1 MVTTSPIPPG
11 RKPPTGFFTDNAS
24 EMVKSTSIV
33 WQEALLAASRVLP
46 LQKDIPSLLRMLK
59 HCCDSLMAFQRI
71 HIVVAAPMQEMARLY
86 MLDETTGR
94 SALSEEELVPQQGQR
109 EFWSQTDVV
118 CLDGQELQRDFPA
131 IANLDQY
138 RNASGCL
145 FVPVSTLGGCH
156 CAMDFVKTDGS
167 IFNADSLVF
176 FKVLAGVVTA
186 SVTAILNMDH
196 VRAETEHLRRERDHF
211 SILVD
216 VTNTAIGT
224 LEMNDMVE
232 VVAGEI
238 RRFFG
243 IRDFALLLREAD
255 DTFSFHCAR
264 PSRVDENTTVPTGTF
279 PLPGS
284 LLNRCHDASTP
295 LLVRQGDIAK
305 LSRKDPASE
314 FILGNGNQAAGL
326 FPLHFGQ
333 HCLGAMLL
341 AHRHPDVF
349 TSESVSLLAQIA
361 SRVGIAV
368 RNALDY
374 TTVTVQKNH
383 LVQENLYLS
392 EQILNQSDTGVII
405 GQSAAIMRVLQQVDM
420 VAASDSTVLLLGETG
435 TGKEL
440 FAQAIHNRSPR
451 KSKRMVKMNCAAVPA
466 GLMES
471 ELFGHEKGAFTG
483 AGVQRKGRFELAHG
497 STLMLD
503 EVGDIPLELQPK
515 LLRVLQAREIERLGG
530 HKVIS
535 VDVRLV
541 AATNRNLQEMVLD
554 GTFRDDLFYRL
565 NVFPIA
571 IPPLRER
578 REDIPLLAKHF
589 TQQMARQMKKN
600 ITHIPSAALRWLCD
614 QPWPGNVRELANVIE
629 RAVILSSGPSLNICP
644 LEVPAPVAAVF
655 QRKAEVSAPP
665 APVQP
670 FRPAYGDTHHQPGET
685 SSERD
690 RIVAAIL
697 ACNGVMA
704 GSRGVAAMLG
714 LKRTTLLSRMQRMGI
729 DIKDVLE
736 TRGQT
741 QPARLTVA

>member
-1 MVTTSPIPPG
+1 MVTPSPIPPG
-11 RKPPTGFFTDNAS
+11 CTPPAGFFIAS
-24 EMVKSTSIV
+24 NTEMVKNTAIV
-33 WQEALLAASRVLP
+33 WQEALLAASRILP

-71 HIVVAAPMQEMARLY
+71 HIVVAAPMQERARLF
-86 MLDETTGR
+86 MLDESAGR
-94 SALSEEELVPQQGQR
+94 SALSEEDLIPQKGQR
-109 EFWSQTDVV
+109 EFWSQTEVV
-118 CLDGQELQRDFPA
+118 CLDAEQLQRDFPA
-131 IANLDQY
+131 IADLDQY

-167 IFNADSLVF
+167 VFSSDSLVF
-176 FKVLAGVVTA
+176 FRVLAGVVTA
-186 SVTAILNMDH
+186 SVTAIINMES
-196 VRAETEHLRRERDHF
+196 VRLETENLRRERDHF

-255 DTFSFHCAR
+255 DMFSFHCAR
-264 PSRVDENTTVPTGTF
+264 PPLSDAPPAVPAGTF
-279 PLPGS
+279 PLSGS
-284 LLNRCHDASTP
+284 LFNRCNDINAP
-295 LLVRQGDIAK
+295 LLVRRGDIAK
-305 LSRKDPASE
+305 LSRKDPASD

-326 FPLHFGQ
+326 FPLYFGQ
-333 HCLGAMLL
+333 YCLGAMLL

-349 TSESVSLLAQIA
+349 TNESVSLLAQIA
-361 SRVGIAV
+361 SRVAIAV

-374 TTVTVQKNH
+374 TTITVQKNH

-392 EQILNQSDTGVII
+392 EQILHQSDPGVII
-405 GQSAAIMRVLQQVDM
+405 GQSPAIMRVLQQVDM

-440 FAQAIHNRSPR
+440 FAQAIHNRSQR

-483 AGVQRKGRFELAHG
+483 AAGQRKGRFELAHG

-515 LLRVLQAREIERLGG
+515 LLRVLQSREIERLGG
-530 HKVIS
+530 HKVIP

-541 AATNRNLQEMVLD
+541 AATNRNLQEMVLG

-565 NVFPIA
+565 NVFPID

-600 ITHIPSAALRWLCD
+600 ITNIPSAALRWLCD

-629 RAVILSSGPSLNICP
+629 RAVILSSGPDLNICP
-644 LEVPAPVAAVF
+644 LEVPAPIAAHF
-655 QRKAEVSAPP
+655 QRRHEASAQIAP
-665 APVQP
+665 AHPI
-670 FRPAYGDTHHQPGET
+670 RPAHTDIHHQPGET

-741 QPARLTVA
+741 QPV

>member
-1 MVTTSPIPPG
+1 MDIPSRIPPG
-11 RKPPTGFFTDNAS
+11 RTPPAGFFTASAS
-24 EMVKSTSIV
+24 EMVKSTAIV

-46 LQKDIPSLLRMLK
+46 LQKDIPNLLRMLK
-59 HCCDSLMAFQRI
+59 NCCDPLMAFQRI
-71 HIVVAAPMQEMARLY
+71 HIVIAAPMQEKARLY
-86 MLDETTGR
+86 MLDAHADR
-94 SALSEEELVPQQGQR
+94 SAVSEQDLTPQQGLRQ
-109 EFWSQTDVV
+109 FWSQTEVA
-118 CLDGQELQRDFPA
+118 CFEGEHLRREFPA
-131 IANLDQY
+131 IADLDQY

-145 FVPVSTLGGCH
+145 FVPISTQGGCH

-167 IFNADSLVF
+167 VFSDDSLVF
-176 FKVLAGVVTA
+176 FRVLAGVVTA
-186 SVTAILNMDH
+186 AITAILCMDN
-196 VRAETEHLRRERDHF
+196 VRQETEHLRRERDHF

-224 LEMNDMVE
+224 LEMNDMVA

-243 IRDFALLLREAD
+243 IRDFALLLHETD

-264 PSRVDENTTVPTGTF
+264 PPQSTENPVLPAGTF
-279 PLPGS
+279 SLSNS
-284 LLNRCHDASTP
+284 LLKRCHDINAP
-295 LLVRQGDIAK
+295 LLARQGDLAR

-349 TSESVSLLAQIA
+349 TDESVSLLAQIA
-361 SRVGIAV
+361 SRVAIAV

-374 TTVTVQKNH
+374 TTISVQKND
-383 LVQENLYLS
+383 LAQENLYLS
-392 EQILNQSDTGVII
+392 EQIQSQSDMGVII
-405 GQSAAIMRVLQQVDM
+405 GQSDAIMRVLQQVDM
-420 VAASDSTVLLLGETG
+420 VASSDSTVLLLGETG

-483 AGVQRKGRFELAHG
+483 AGAQRKGRFELAHG

-515 LLRVLQAREIERLGG
+515 LLRVLQSREIERLGG

-600 ITHIPSAALRWLCD
+600 ITNIPSAALRWLCD

-644 LEVPAPVAAVF
+644 LEVPAPVAAIS
-655 QRKAEVSAPP
+655 QRKQEASAPP
-665 APVQP
+665 APAQP
-670 FRPAYGDTHHQPGET
+670 IRPVYTDAHHQPGET
-685 SSERD
+685 LSERD

-736 TRGQT
+736 TRGQSL
-741 QPARLTVA
+741 PA

>member
-1 MVTTSPIPPG
+1 MVIPSPVPPG
-11 RKPPTGFFTDNAS
+11 YTPPAGFFTATTT
-24 EMVKSTSIV
+24 EMVKNTAIV
-33 WQEALLAASRVLP
+33 WQEALLAASRTLP

-71 HIVVAAPMQEMARLY
+71 HIVVAAPMQERARLF
-86 MLDETTGR
+86 MLDESAGR
-94 SALSEEELVPQQGQR
+94 SALSEEDLIPQKGQR

-118 CLDGQELQRDFPA
+118 CLDAEQLQRDFPA

-145 FVPVSTLGGCH
+145 FVPVSTLGGSH
-156 CAMDFVKTDGS
+156 CVMDFLKTDGS
-167 IFNADSLVF
+167 VFSPDSLVF
-176 FKVLAGVVTA
+176 FRVLAGVVTA
-186 SVTAILNMDH
+186 SVTSIINMES
-196 VRAETEHLRRERDHF
+196 VRLETENLRRERDH
-211 SILVD
+211 
-216 VTNTAIGT
+216 IGT

-232 VVAGEI
+232 VVASEI

-255 DTFSFHCAR
+255 DMFSFHCAR
-264 PSRVDENTTVPTGTF
+264 PPLSKTAPTAPAGTF

-284 LLNRCHDASTP
+284 LFNRCNDINEP

-305 LSRKDPASE
+305 LSRKDPASD

-326 FPLHFGQ
+326 FPLYFGQ
-333 HCLGAMLL
+333 YCLGAMLL
-341 AHRHPDVF
+341 AHSHPDVF
-349 TSESVSLLAQIA
+349 THESVSLLGQIA
-361 SRVGIAV
+361 SRVAIAV

-374 TTVTVQKNH
+374 ATVTVQKNY

-392 EQILNQSDTGVII
+392 EQILHQSDPGVII
-405 GQSAAIMRVLQQVDM
+405 GQSPAIMRVLQQVDM

-440 FAQAIHNRSPR
+440 FAQAVHNRSPR

-466 GLMES
+466 GLLES

-483 AGVQRKGRFELAHG
+483 AATQRKGRFELAHG

-515 LLRVLQAREIERLGG
+515 LLRVLQSREIERLGG
-530 HKVIS
+530 HKVIP

-600 ITHIPSAALRWLCD
+600 ITNIPSAALRWLCD

-629 RAVILSSGPSLNICP
+629 RAVILSSGPNLNICP
-644 LEVPAPVAAVF
+644 LEVPAPVAAHF
-655 QRKAEVSAPP
+655 QRRHEASAQVASAHPIHP
-665 APVQP
+665 AHT
-670 FRPAYGDTHHQPGET
+670 DTHHQPGET

-736 TRGQT
+736 TRG
-741 QPARLTVA
+741 